1 MARIFTL
8 PGLKNHDV
16 LCPSVFGLDCGY
28 TFTIWTARSHG
39 RERQGERAYRQGR
52 NLTMTM
58 AIHVH
63 VSPINVFLSSWWC
76 NECSFGY
83 SVTSQHGRG
92 QIWIPTDGWSLGMTV
107 LPHRDLAIPASY
119 VHSICSPLST
129 MWNRYILHVS
139 RLKATMKADISR
151 PEIQR
156 CMDNRNETKA
166 LKIPIGEFRTQQL
179 LEALRRNIDTVTA
192 AKCANGYH
200 FVQTYLP
207 RCKMFK

>member
-1 MARIFTL
+1 MRLNNQLSNWTINSIDFQLKNRNSKKITL
-8 PGLKNHDV
+8 PGLKNRDV
-16 LCPSVFGLDCGY
+16 LCPFVFGQDYGY

-92 QIWIPTDGWSLGMTV
+92 QIWIPTDGW
-107 LPHRDLAIPASY
+107 RDLWEWQCCPTEIWPFPPHTYTVYAP
-119 VHSICSPLST
+119 P
-129 MWNRYILHVS
+129 S
-139 RLKATMKADISR
+139 R
-151 PEIQR
+151 Q
-156 CMDNRNETKA
+156 CG
-166 LKIPIGEFRTQQL
+166 IG
-179 LEALRRNIDTVTA
+179 
-192 AKCANGYH
+192 
-200 FVQTYLP
+200 TYY
-207 RCKMFK
+207 M